1 MSKDTPRSHTPPGEG
16 MRRLISDI
24 LASTVPEKRLKEATA
39 IAIDQTAFP
48 SFFRTRDFRK
58 QKDIDR
64 AVAEALRETG
74 KIPEDIE
81 LGPDGKLIR
90 CTDRDARAGHRSA
103 SAATGHKAANFVG
116 FQVTVAAL
124 VRSTRW
130 SGQPDQ
136 CKLGPEVPPY
146 ILGLSVDPASDE
158 VGPIGHRVVS
168 DVLNIAPGLREVI
181 ADRGFT
187 QARKTFNRRLHK
199 MGLDLVMD
207 YKTKTAART
216 RALAIGAHEYGI
228 HQWPQSLHVC
238 GGALFPTWMPS
249 MFRTTKGLTKKFR
262 SKRLEGRARYRW
274 ARVQRCAD
282 GSMKFRCPQCSGRLV
297 TDLTTHNGRKPNKSA
312 PDIAVPRSG
321 ECCNGLTTVPVKSLD
336 LWQPIPWGTRAWEM
350 SYHRRSQVENV
361 NGMLRINGGLSHGS
375 CRAKGIGAHI
385 FTALAL
391 AVAHNLNLQR
401 TDPLA
406 AKPTGRDDDDSGD
419 DDATGG
425 DAPAPTPDSS
435 PSTDPSSG
443 QTLRAPP

>member
-48 SFFRTRDFRK
+48 SFLSLRDFRK

-116 FQVTVAAL
+116 FQVAVAAL
-124 VRSTRW
+124 VRSASW

-199 MGLDLVMD
+199 MGLDL
-207 YKTKTAART
+207 
-216 RALAIGAHEYGI
+216 
-228 HQWPQSLHVC
+228 
-238 GGALFPTWMPS
+238 
-249 MFRTTKGLTKKFR
+249 
-262 SKRLEGRARYRW
+262 
-274 ARVQRCAD
+274 
-282 GSMKFRCPQCSGRLV
+282 
-297 TDLTTHNGRKPNKSA
+297 
-312 PDIAVPRSG
+312 
-321 ECCNGLTTVPVKSLD
+321 
-336 LWQPIPWGTRAWEM
+336 
-350 SYHRRSQVENV
+350 
-361 NGMLRINGGLSHGS
+361 
-375 CRAKGIGAHI
+375 
-385 FTALAL
+385 
-391 AVAHNLNLQR
+391 
-401 TDPLA
+401 
-406 AKPTGRDDDDSGD
+406 GD
-419 DDATGG
+419 C
-425 DAPAPTPDSS
+425 
-435 PSTDPSSG
+435 
-443 QTLRAPP
+443 

>member
-1 MSKDTPRSHTPPGEG
+1 MLAETNHNQRHEVSPNTP
-16 MRRLISDI
+16 L
-24 LASTVPEKRLKEATA
+24 V
-39 IAIDQTAFP
+39 
-48 SFFRTRDFRK
+48 
-58 QKDIDR
+58 
-64 AVAEALRETG
+64 
-74 KIPEDIE
+74 
-81 LGPDGKLIR
+81 
-90 CTDRDARAGHRSA
+90 RSA
-103 SAATGHKAANFVG
+103 S
-116 FQVTVAAL
+116 
-124 VRSTRW
+124 W

-158 VGPIGHRVVS
+158 VGHIGHRVVS

-187 QARKTFNRRLHK
+187 QARKTFNRPLHK

-207 YKTKTAART
+207 YKVTTAART
-216 RALAIGAHEYGI
+216 RALSVGAYEYGT

-262 SKRLEGRARYRW
+262 SKRLEDRARYRW

-282 GSMKFRCPQCSGRLV
+282 GSMKFRCPQCSGRLA
-297 TDLTTHNGRKPNKSA
+297 TNLTTHNGRKPNKSA

-321 ECCNGLTTVPVKSLD
+321 ECCNGLTTVPVKNLD

-361 NGMLRINGGLSHGS
+361 NGMLKINGGLSHGS

-385 FTALAL
+385 FAALALAVAL

-419 DDATGG
+419 ADTASG
-425 DAPAPTPDSS
+425 DAPAPLLTAARALTPAAGRRSERR
-435 PSTDPSSG
+435 PNP
-443 QTLRAPP
+443 A